1 MTIASL
7 APRAIAAALALA
19 SVASAAGAE
28 DAASFSLPF
37 HAGRDGFV
45 LIDANVNGLYPV
57 RTLLDTGDAAPYV
70 VLMTPALSARAGA
83 RPTGIKLRSRA
94 AIGPAAVAYRSVA
107 LRSFAIGSL
116 TLTRPAAADSP
127 AVARVSGEG
136 QRRFDAVVGGVF
148 LRDHRVAIDYVRAR
162 VTFDGPLPQ
171 GPPLRFELAPRRP
184 AVIVQAT
191 VNDAGPFTFV
201 LDTGA
206 GATILSRRAARLAGL
221 RAGRPVSLYG
231 GGGRMHGYR
240 AVADAI
246 RAGSTERSA
255 VAVVVADVLGPASAE
270 TGRRLDGILGAPF
283 FAGGVL
289 TIDYPRRA
297 VWIGGA
303 SDGESE

>member
-1 MTIASL
+1 MNVASL

-19 SVASAAGAE
+19 SVASTARA
-28 DAASFSLPF
+28 DDPASFSVPF
-37 HAGRDGFV
+37 HAGRDRFV
-45 LIDANVNGLYPV
+45 LIDATVNGLYPV

-83 RPTGIKLRSRA
+83 RPTGINLRSRA
-94 AIGPAAVAYRSVA
+94 AIGPTAVAYRSVA

-116 TLTRPAAADSP
+116 AVTRPAAADSP

-136 QRRFDAVVGGVF
+136 PRRFDAVVGGVF
-148 LRDHRVAIDYVRAR
+148 LRGHRIAIDYARAR
-162 VTFDGPLPQ
+162 VTFDGPLP
-171 GPPLRFELAPRRP
+171 PETPLRFELAPRRP
-184 AVIVQAT
+184 AVIVRAT
-191 VNDAGPFTFV
+191 VNGAGPFTFV

-221 RAGRPVSLYG
+221 RLGRGVSLYG
-231 GGGRMHGYR
+231 GGGRMRGFR

-255 VAVVVADVLGPASAE
+255 VALVVADVLGPASAE

-283 FAGGVL
+283 FARGLL

-297 VWIGGA
+297 VWIGGPTE
-303 SDGESE
+303 GENE